1 MFPALAA
8 AGIAGIVGLL
18 VFSYG
23 NVPADVL
30 TKLLVRLE
38 IRVKHARLQLNAGIV
53 LLSAACAMI
62 AFTTMIVF
70 LGHPPVLM
78 DVVLY
83 LAAAAAAIWETEL
96 YLNFLEGR
104 RQKRFVAQLDTVLRM
119 LASALQAGLGLQQA
133 VVLMSVDLD
142 DPARYE
148 FERLVGRTNIGFS
161 ILDAFDE
168 LADRMP
174 SGEMTMAAQVIRIHA
189 QTGGDL
195 AGLLHHVA
203 DTVRARRTLQRKLQS
218 LTSEQRLSAW
228 IILALPI
235 LLGGF
240 IILVQPQ
247 MGHALLFTTI
257 GRVSLAIAVGLE
269 LVAWVTMNKVMQFNP

>member
-1 MFPALAA
+1 MYPALAA
-8 AGIAGIVGLL
+8 VGIAGIVGLL

-23 NVPADVL
+23 NIPAQFL
-30 TKLLVRLE
+30 TNLLVRLE

-53 LLSAACAMI
+53 LLCATVAML
-62 AFTTMIVF
+62 AVTTLIV
-70 LGHPPVLM
+70 LVSHPPILIGI
-78 DVVLY
+78 VLY
-83 LAAAAAAIWETEL
+83 LAAAAAAVWETEF

-104 RQKRFVAQLDTVLRM
+104 RQKKFVAQLDMVLRT

-133 VVLMSVDLD
+133 VVLMSHDLEE
-142 DPARYE
+142 PARYE
-148 FERLVGRTNIGFS
+148 FQRLVGRTNIGFS
-161 ILDAFDE
+161 ILDTFDE
-168 LADRMP
+168 LATRMP

-228 IILALPI
+228 VILALPI
-235 LLGGF
+235 LLGSF

-247 MGHALLFTTI
+247 MGHALVFTTI

-269 LVAWVTMNKVMQFNP
+269 LTAWVTMNKVMEFNP

>member
-1 MFPALAA
+1 MYPALAA

-23 NVPADVL
+23 NIPAQFL
-30 TKLLVRLE
+30 TNLLVRLE

-53 LLSAACAMI
+53 LLCATVAML
-62 AFTTMIVF
+62 AVTTLIV
-70 LGHPPVLM
+70 LVSHPPILIGI
-78 DVVLY
+78 VLY
-83 LAAAAAAIWETEL
+83 LAAAAAAVWETEF

-104 RQKRFVAQLDTVLRM
+104 RQKKFVAQLDMVLRT

-133 VVLMSVDLD
+133 VVLMSHDLEE
-142 DPARYE
+142 PARYE
-148 FERLVGRTNIGFS
+148 FQRLVGRTNIGFS
-161 ILDAFDE
+161 ILDTFDE
-168 LADRMP
+168 LATRMP

-228 IILALPI
+228 VILALPI
-235 LLGGF
+235 LLGSF

-247 MGHALLFTTI
+247 MGHALVFTTI

-269 LVAWVTMNKVMQFNP
+269 LTAWITMNKVMEFNP

>member
-1 MFPALAA
+1 VYPALAA

-23 NVPADVL
+23 NVPVQIL
-30 TKLLVRLE
+30 KQLLVRLE
-38 IRVKHARLQLNAGIV
+38 IRVKHARLQLNAGMILLFTTLAMLAVTTLIV
-53 LLSAACAMI
+53 LVSR
-62 AFTTMIVF
+62 
-70 LGHPPVLM
+70 PPVWIDL
-78 DVVLY
+78 VLY
-83 LAAAAAAIWETEL
+83 VAAAAAAVWESEI
-96 YLNFLEGR
+96 YLNFLEGK
-104 RQKRFVAQLDTVLRM
+104 RQAKFVAQLDIVLRT

-133 VVLMSVDLD
+133 VILMSHDLEE
-142 DPARYE
+142 PARYE
-148 FERLVGRTNIGFS
+148 FQRLVGRTNIGFS

-203 DTVRARRTLQRKLQS
+203 DTVRARRTLQRKLQA

-228 IILALPI
+228 VILALPI

-247 MGHALLFTTI
+247 MGHALVFTTI
-257 GRVSLAIAVGLE
+257 GRVSLAIAIGLE
-269 LVAWVTMNKVMQFNP
+269 LTAWVTMNKVMEFNP

>member
-1 MFPALAA
+1 VYPALAA

-23 NVPADVL
+23 NVPVRYL
-30 TKLLVRLE
+30 TQLLARLE
-38 IRVKHARLQLNAGIV
+38 IRVKHARLQLNAGMV
-53 LLSAACAMI
+53 LLVAALAML
-62 AFTTMIVF
+62 AVTTMIVLVSRPPIW
-70 LGHPPVLM
+70 LGLVFY
-78 DVVLY
+78 V
-83 LAAAAAAIWETEL
+83 AAAAAAVWESEF

-104 RQKRFVAQLDTVLRM
+104 RQAKFVAQLDTVLRM

-133 VVLMSVDLD
+133 VVLMSHDLEE
-142 DPARYE
+142 PARYE
-148 FERLVGRTNIGFS
+148 FQRLVGRTNIGFS
-161 ILDAFDE
+161 ILDTFDE

-203 DTVRARRTLQRKLQS
+203 DTVRARRTLQRKLQM

-228 IILALPI
+228 VILALPI
-235 LLGGF
+235 LLGSF
-240 IILVQPQ
+240 IVLVQPQ
-247 MGHALLFTTI
+247 MGHALIFTTI
-257 GRVSLAIAVGLE
+257 GRASLAIAVGLE
-269 LVAWVTMNKVMQFNP
+269 LTAWVTMNKVMQFNP

>member
-1 MFPALAA
+1 VYPALAA
-8 AGIAGIVGLL
+8 VGIAGIVGLL

-23 NVPADVL
+23 NIPAQFL
-30 TKLLVRLE
+30 TNLLVRLE

-53 LLSAACAMI
+53 LLCATVAML
-62 AFTTMIVF
+62 AVTTLIV
-70 LGHPPVLM
+70 LVSHPPILIGI
-78 DVVLY
+78 VLY
-83 LAAAAAAIWETEL
+83 LAAAAAAVWETEF

-104 RQKRFVAQLDTVLRM
+104 RQKKFVAQLDMVLRT

-133 VVLMSVDLD
+133 VVLMSHDLEE
-142 DPARYE
+142 PARYE
-148 FERLVGRTNIGFS
+148 FQRLVGRTNIGFS
-161 ILDAFDE
+161 ILDTFDE
-168 LADRMP
+168 LATRMP

-228 IILALPI
+228 VILALPI
-235 LLGGF
+235 LLGSF

-247 MGHALLFTTI
+247 MGHALVFTTI

-269 LVAWVTMNKVMQFNP
+269 LTAWVTMNKVMEFNP

>member
-1 MFPALAA
+1 VYPALAA

-23 NVPADVL
+23 NVPVQIL
-30 TKLLVRLE
+30 KQLLVRLE
-38 IRVKHARLQLNAGIV
+38 IRVKHARLQLNAGMVLLVATLAMIV
-53 LLSAACAMI
+53 L
-62 AFTTMIVF
+62 TTMIV
-70 LGHPPVLM
+70 LVSRPPLWI
-78 DVVLY
+78 DLVLY
-83 LAAAAAAIWETEL
+83 VAAAAAAVWESEI
-96 YLNFLEGR
+96 YLNFLEGK
-104 RQKRFVAQLDTVLRM
+104 RQAKFVAQLDIVLRT

-133 VVLMSVDLD
+133 VILMSHDLEE
-142 DPARYE
+142 PARYE
-148 FERLVGRTNIGFS
+148 FQRLVGRTNIGFS

-203 DTVRARRTLQRKLQS
+203 DTVRARRTLQRKLQA

-228 IILALPI
+228 VILALPI
-235 LLGGF
+235 LLGSF

-247 MGHALLFTTI
+247 MGHALVFTTI
-257 GRVSLAIAVGLE
+257 GRVSLAIAIGLE
-269 LVAWVTMNKVMQFNP
+269 LTAWVTMNKVMEFNP